1 VRGAAFRDRSVKA
14 SHILLLIAVI
24 AVAGG
29 VVWRFRPDW
38 LPDLVTKRV
47 PASPGEAPPLYKWR
61 DAKGRLNVTSTPP
74 ADRPYEVVRYDPKT
88 NVVPSGSTPR

>member
-1 VRGAAFRDRSVKA
+1 MKA
-14 SHILLLIAVI
+14 SHVLWLVAAL
-24 AVAGG
+24 AVAA
-29 VVWRFRPDW
+29 VAVWRFRPGL
-38 LPDLVTKRV
+38 LPDVVARRV